1 MAPAAR
7 GDDQWNNMTR
17 RSFTSGVLATAAALA
32 ADTDD
37 LCWSTLEEASER
49 MRRKEVS
56 SVELTRA
63 CLQRIEKLN
72 PRLNAFITV
81 TRDQALAQ
89 AREADAELRAGHW
102 RGPLH
107 GIPAALKDLIDTA
120 GIRTT
125 AGSAHYKTRVPEQDA
140 AVVQRLKDAG
150 AVLVGK
156 TNLDE
161 FAYNYTAE
169 TSHFGA
175 SRNPWDPKRSP
186 GGSSGGSAVAV
197 AAGMCFAA
205 LGSDTGGSIRLPAAL
220 CGVTGFKPT
229 YGRVS
234 TEGAAPLAWSLD
246 HIGPFART
254 ARDAGLVFD
263 AIAKGSAP
271 EGVPRAGS
279 LRLGAPRAMFY
290 EGLDG
295 EVEQLV
301 ADALR
306 TLGGLTSGV
315 RDVQLPPLPMSPQAP
330 DLPLTY
336 LRIIGAEAHTF
347 HEEMMKRSPELYH
360 PGTRK
365 SIGLGDGLTV
375 ADYIRARL
383 EMDRLRAGS
392 AALFDGVELLVTPA
406 APAAAFELGSPAG
419 LIFLRNFA
427 PWNLYG
433 LPSIVVPC
441 GFTRAGLPAG
451 IQITGPMGNDKTVL
465 AAAAAFQGATGWHRR
480 RPPT

>member
-1 MAPAAR
+1 
-7 GDDQWNNMTR
+7 MTR
-17 RSFTSGVLATAAALA
+17 RSFTSGVLAAAASLG
-32 ADTDD
+32 ADAED
-37 LCWSTLEEASER
+37 LCWLTLQEASER
-49 MRRKEVS
+49 VRRKEIS
-56 SVELTRA
+56 SLELTRA

-72 PRLNAFITV
+72 SRLNAFITV

-89 AREADAELRAGHW
+89 ARELDSELRAGHW

-107 GIPAALKDLIDTA
+107 GIPVALKDLIDTA

-125 AGSAHYKTRVPEQDA
+125 AGSAHYKNRVPQEDA
-140 AVVQRLKDAG
+140 AVVGRLKSAG
-150 AVLVGK
+150 AVLAGK

-169 TSHFGA
+169 TSHFGP
-175 SRNPWDPKRSP
+175 SRNPWDAKRSP

-229 YGRVS
+229 YGSVS

-254 ARDAGLVFD
+254 ARDAELVFD
-263 AIAKGSAP
+263 AMAKGSAP
-271 EGVPRAGS
+271 ESVPRVSS
-279 LRLGAPRAMFY
+279 LRLGAPRKIFY
-290 EGLDG
+290 EALDR
-295 EVEQLV
+295 EVDQL
-301 ADALR
+301 AGDAVR
-306 TLGGLTSGV
+306 TLGGLTAGV
-315 RDVQLPPLPMSPQAP
+315 RDVELPPLTMSPDAP
-330 DLPLTY
+330 DLPLAY
-336 LRIIGAEAHTF
+336 IRVIAAEAHTF
-347 HEEMMKRSPELYH
+347 HEDMMKRNPELYH

-365 SIGLGDGLTV
+365 SIGLSDGLSM

-383 EMDRLRAGS
+383 EMDRRRAAS
-392 AALFDGVELLVTPA
+392 ATLFDRVELLVTPA
-406 APAAAFELGSPAG
+406 APAPAFELGSPAG

-441 GFTRAGLPAG
+441 GFTQAGLPVG
-451 IQITGPMGNDKTVL
+451 LQLTGPNGHDHTVL
-465 AAAAAFQGATGWHRR
+465 AAAAAFQGATGWHRQ
-480 RPPT
+480 RPPV